1 MMYGEEVLVFQSV
14 WSNNEYDVF
23 LGNKPRDVIGID
35 ALAENTISDQFPDDN
50 EELFD
55 ANEFID
61 LNEDTEPDMGL
72 DFQARQ
78 D

>member
-35 ALAENTISDQFPDDN
+35 ALAENTISD
-50 EELFD
+50 
-55 ANEFID
+55 
-61 LNEDTEPDMGL
+61 
-72 DFQARQ
+72 
-78 D
+78 